1 MFSLAADASKLALA
15 ALVAVCRDQSIS
27 MVDCQ
32 QNTRHLASLGAREMD
47 RSHLLAHVR
56 SAIGDPSPRWHFEP
70 TLWRLILKPE
80 PVIA

>member
-1 MFSLAADASKLALA
+1 MFSLAPDASKLALA
-15 ALVAVCRDQSIS
+15 ALVAICRDQDIS

-56 SAIGDPSPRWHFEP
+56 SATGDPSPQWRFER
-70 TLWRLILKPE
+70 TLWRLILNPE